1 MGTRI
6 DTMNERPLTDFANA
20 SFASW
25 VSVMTLLAYQHDE
38 SFRKDVDDVLKSDMS
53 IKQQQFMLSLKFVYV
68 GQQLVD
74 EWKCDEEEETD
85 ED

>member
-1 MGTRI
+1 MGARI
-6 DTMNERPLTDFANA
+6 DTKNERPVTDFANA

-25 VSVMTLLAYQHDE
+25 VSIMTLLAYQHDE

-53 IKQQQFMLSLKFVYV
+53 IKQQQFMLSLKFIYV

-74 EWKCDEEEETD
+74 EWKCDEEED
-85 ED
+85 E

>member
-1 MGTRI
+1 MGARI
-6 DTMNERPLTDFANA
+6 DTKNERLVTDFANA

-25 VSVMTLLAYQHDE
+25 VSIMTLLAYQHDE

-74 EWKCDEEEETD
+74 EWKCDEEED
-85 ED
+85 E